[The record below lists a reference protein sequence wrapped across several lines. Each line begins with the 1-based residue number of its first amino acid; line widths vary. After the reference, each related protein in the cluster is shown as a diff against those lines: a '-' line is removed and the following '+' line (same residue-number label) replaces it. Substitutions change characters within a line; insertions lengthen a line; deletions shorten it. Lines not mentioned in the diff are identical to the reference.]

1 MKPNQKTSFTM
12 KDVFYD
18 YCNNCSS
25 DSMCFTLP
33 VELRCTSGSK
43 NIFVGCSGLDKICVA

>member
-1 MKPNQKTSFTM
+1 MKPNQKTSLTM

-33 VELRCTSGSK
+33 VELRGTSGSK